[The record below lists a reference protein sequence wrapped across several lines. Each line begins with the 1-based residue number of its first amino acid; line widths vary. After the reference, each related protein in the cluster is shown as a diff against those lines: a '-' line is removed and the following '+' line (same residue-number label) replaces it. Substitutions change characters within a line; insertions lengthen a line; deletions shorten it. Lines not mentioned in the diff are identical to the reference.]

1 MSRVGHTWHS
11 HNLECVRFRMS
22 LGTIHQGI
30 EVFIPLFMNSLSLQ
44 QVVFKAKRA
53 ERLIRLAAS
62 IFMIIAVGGM
72 IMLLCRL
79 WQVRITD
86 RQRANAAMSREVEEQ
101 KRRKGAR
108 PVANVIDLTIQK
120 TATLH

>member
-1 MSRVGHTWHS
+1 
-11 HNLECVRFRMS
+11 MS

-86 RQRANAAMSREVEEQ
+86 RQRENAAMSREVEEQ